1 MENKV
6 NTSNFLKQTEG
17 LTERILES
25 QQNFLNK
32 YPMYRAKNTIAKTL
46 TLLLCAI
53 FLISCEADDA
63 QQKKTESTVL
73 TEDKIM
79 SENLIGKYESVYGSQ
94 NPGSITI
101 YEGVVSVY
109 TIKYSGT
116 FKIDFSTPYFNP
128 DCFIKINLANGE
140 MLHLSLFRSINRI
153 HLTKVYKDGSE
164 EELGSFEKPKEE
176 TTPAQDQPQ
185 TNLN

>member
-1 MENKV
+1 
-6 NTSNFLKQTEG
+6 
-17 LTERILES
+17 
-25 QQNFLNK
+25 
-32 YPMYRAKNTIAKTL
+32 MYRATTPAIKTL

-79 SENLIGKYESVYGSQ
+79 SENLIGKYESAYGSQ
-94 NPGSITI
+94 NPGSINI
-101 YEGVVSVY
+101 YDSTVSIYSV
-109 TIKYSGT
+109 KYSGT
-116 FKIDFSTPYFNP
+116 FKIDFSATYFNP
-128 DCFIKINLANGE
+128 DCFIKINLPNGE

-153 HLTKVYKDGSE
+153 HLTKVYEDGSE
-164 EELGSFEKPKEE
+164 EELGSFDKPKEE
-176 TTPAQDQPQ
+176 TTPAPAQPQ